1 MLRTNPQKTAV
12 TRIRLLPS
20 LVRMVA
26 AGVLALAGLGG
37 SGGQP
42 VSGQEAARR
51 WEPLTSGL
59 RDWTGTL
66 SCASAS
72 CHGQDAETVPGITLG
87 GKALHQES
95 TIWEEH
101 DPHARAARI
110 LDTAQFRRILTRV
123 SGQDEDAVFDPVV
136 YRQCAACHDPAGIA
150 AQDAAARQGVA
161 ALDRHAAPRGVGCES
176 CHGAA
181 QDWLSSHFQ
190 GNFTAERRAAT
201 GMTDTRDLLTRG
213 RVCAQCHVGDE
224 QHDMNHDMIA
234 AGHPPL
240 RFELSSYHDLIKV
253 KHWRETSR
261 QQVQELKFQLWLA
274 GRWAVADASLGLL
287 ADRARRATHGQ
298 ALKTKPVTKPDTTAA
313 SLSRVAIDKLVSQAA
328 PKQAGVWPEFAE
340 YDCFAC
346 HQRLRAS
353 SERAVESSGGRAER
367 SAVAATPR
375 WQPWN
380 LSASRGG
387 LLPGSDVKLDQA
399 LLELRATLSA
409 NLETDSS
416 AIHAQALAAR
426 QQLRASLFPG
436 ITMPPRPGERVLV
449 DDSVLSGRSTP
460 GGTTAPWSARRYLE
474 QFAKPIAK
482 PAGAEKSGAEK
493 PSPPGAAAGAG
504 AVERQPVERT
514 PVERW
519 ADVCQDYLAV
529 KAAYQ
534 SWCEGSQRGEPQW
547 ERVDGNSVL
556 RSRRSD
562 RELERKLDEIAQSL
576 RFGSSD
582 FEWPGYDWKGL
593 PGEPV
598 ATPLGSLSAIREQLQ
613 DVAGQL
619 LRRWN
624 GAAETSPSTS
634 KPDSRREQ
642 TVSYREA
649 VGR

>member
-1 MLRTNPQKTAV
+1 MLPVNPQLNGRRPARLHPPEV
-12 TRIRLLPS
+12 VAPIRWLSSALR
-20 LVRMVA
+20 VVA
-26 AGVLALAGLGG
+26 AGILMLASLGFIG
-37 SGGQP
+37 STTA
-42 VSGQEAARR
+42 SAQESARR
-51 WEPLTSGL
+51 WTPLTSGL

-72 CHGQDAETVPGITLG
+72 CHGQDPETVPGITLG

-110 LDTAQFRRILTRV
+110 LDTVQFRRILTRV
-123 SGQDEDAVFDPVV
+123 SGQDEDAPFDSVV

-161 ALDRHAAPRGVGCES
+161 ELDLHAAPRGVGCES

-181 QDWLSSHFQ
+181 QDWLTSHFQ
-190 GNFTAERRAAT
+190 GNFTAERRSAT
-201 GMTDTRDLLTRG
+201 GMVDTRDLLTRG

-261 QQVQELKFQLWLA
+261 QQVQEFKFQLWLA

-287 ADRARRATHGQ
+287 ADRARRATAEAFEHRGDKTDENAIGQ
-298 ALKTKPVTKPDTTAA
+298 AGDALA
-313 SLSRVAIDKLVSQAA
+313 DKATEKLT
-328 PKQAGVWPEFAE
+328 GIWPEFAE

-346 HQRLRAS
+346 HQRLRAAS
-353 SERAVESSGGRAER
+353 DRVIEGGVTAATRA
-367 SAVAATPR
+367 AVAATPR

-380 LSASRGG
+380 LSAWRGG

-399 LLELRATLSA
+399 LLELRATMSA
-409 NLETDSS
+409 NLETDAR
-416 AIHAQALAAR
+416 AIHAQAIAAR
-426 QQLRASLFPG
+426 QKLRSTVFPG
-436 ITMPPRPGERVLV
+436 ITMPPRAGEQVLV
-449 DDSVLSGRSTP
+449 DETVLSGRATP
-460 GGTTAPWSARRYLE
+460 GEAGAPWGAQRYLE
-474 QFAKPIAK
+474 QFAKSK
-482 PAGAEKSGAEK
+482 TAEK
-493 PSPPGAAAGAG
+493 PREVVSEAGT
-504 AVERQPVERT
+504 VERT

-534 SWCEGSQRGEPQW
+534 SWRD
-547 ERVDGNSVL
+547 RVDGSGPQLVRDAASSVL
-556 RSRRSD
+556 NSPLVD
-562 RELERKLDEIAQSL
+562 RELEQKLDQIAQSL

-593 PGEPV
+593 PGEPT

-613 DVAGQL
+613 VVAEQL

-624 GAAETSPSTS
+624 GPAVCPPTTS
-634 KPDSRREQ
+634 KLDSRRGQ
-642 TVSYREA
+642 TASYR
-649 VGR
+649 